1 MLVLGSVRFED
12 KSVDATL
19 LVLVA
24 SEISV
29 DVFLIGDISAST
41 AHASLLAGILKLF

>member
-1 MLVLGSVRFED
+1 MRFED

-41 AHASLLAGILKLF
+41 ALMHLFLPEF